1 VTVAPHVA
9 SSITSPA
16 DSPDLAGARAA
27 LDRGDWRAAVDLT
40 ESLLAHEESGDA
52 HLLMATAL
60 WCGYEID
67 RSIAEMKAA
76 YRHFIRESRPHRAG
90 FLAAWIACEELTT
103 RGNPAVARGWMQ
115 RAKRMVED
123 APACAER
130 GWLLLWDAAM
140 MEFSEE
146 RFAAAIAEALQ
157 IARGCGDRD
166 LELEA
171 QTCQGLLL
179 VQSGRVDEGMAILD
193 EVMAAVTG
201 GETSMPLVVG
211 DAFCLTLGA
220 CEQVGDFSRAE
231 QWCRVGLKQTDSR
244 ANGFLRASCLAT
256 YGWLLTALGDWRE
269 GESRLAEATALFK
282 TGHRQLQPHAAV
294 NLAELRRRQG
304 RVAEARRML
313 ADSPRSAAALRVL
326 VHIALD
332 EGDNAA
338 ALTLAREMEATVN
351 GFPVTEHVVALQLVV
366 LAAAALGDVEVASV
380 ALTDLERAAA
390 TIQTD
395 AACGSVSVAR
405 AALLEARG
413 DHQESAD
420 EYAQA
425 ARRFTSA
432 RAPFEAANAWRAQG
446 AVLRAAGDGRAA
458 DRAEASAR
466 EQLRRLGQVT
476 PDDPLSRRER
486 EVLTLL
492 ARGSSNAA
500 IADALELSP
509 HTVHRHV
516 ANVLRKL
523 DAPTRA
529 AAVAKAGRVGLI

>member
-1 VTVAPHVA
+1 MSV
-9 SSITSPA
+9 SA
-16 DSPDLAGARAA
+16 DSPGLAAARAA
-27 LDRGDWRAAVDLT
+27 LDRGDWRAAVDHT
-40 ESLLAHEESGDA
+40 ETLLAQEASADA
-52 HLLMATAL
+52 HLLLATAL

-76 YRHFIRESRPHRAG
+76 YRHFIRESRPERAG

-115 RAKRMVED
+115 RAKRMLED
-123 APACAER
+123 SPACAER

-140 MEFSEE
+140 MDFNPE
-146 RFAAAIAEALQ
+146 RFTAAIAEALQ

-201 GETSMPLVVG
+201 GETSSPLVVG

-231 QWCRVGLKQTDSR
+231 QWCRVGLKETDSR

-256 YGWLLTALGDWRE
+256 YGWLLTVLGDWRE
-269 GESRLAEATALFK
+269 SETRLSEATELYK

-304 RVAEARRML
+304 RVAEARRVL
-313 ADSPRSAAALRVL
+313 ADSPRSAAVLRVL
-326 VHIALD
+326 AHIALD
-332 EGDNAA
+332 EGDNVA
-338 ALTLAREMEATVN
+338 ALALAREMEATVD
-351 GFPVTEHVVALQLVV
+351 GFPVTEYVVALQLTV
-366 LAAAALGDVEVASV
+366 LAAAASGDVDAASA
-380 ALTDLERAAA
+380 ALTELERAAA

-395 AACGSVSVAR
+395 AACASLSVAR
-405 AALLEARG
+405 AALLDARG
-413 DHQESAD
+413 ECQQSAA
-420 EYAQA
+420 EYAEA

-432 RAPFEAANAWRAQG
+432 RAPFEAARAWRSQA

-466 EQLRRLGQVT
+466 EQLQRLGHVT
-476 PDDPLSRRER
+476 PDDPLSARER

-492 ARGSSNAA
+492 ALGSSNAA
-500 IADALELSP
+500 IAAALGLSP

-529 AAVAKAGRVGLI
+529 AAVAQAGRLGFI